1 MLTIISSPSTDST
14 DGIAPRKTQ
23 SRYSEHHSLSL
34 FPSVLGKHCC
44 SRAKAA
50 SCQELYRS
58 VKIKAKTLSSD
69 ITSQDAP
76 VLKIKILDR
85 KGYSE
90 LTNGCFQES
99 WDKVIK
105 TTCWGTVA
113 RGAKLHFPP
122 YTASI
127 SILPYQT
134 ITYCLH
140 RTPLRE
146 KWTEVALIRI
156 NY

>member
-1 MLTIISSPSTDST
+1 M
-14 DGIAPRKTQ
+14 
-23 SRYSEHHSLSL
+23 
-34 FPSVLGKHCC
+34 LGKHCC

-134 ITYCLH
+134 ITFCLH
-140 RTPLRE
+140 RTPRRE
-146 KWTEVALIRI
+146 KWTGVALIRI
-156 NY
+156 NYWTTYPSKSTRCMRVINKMYFCAFFAVVLKW